1 MKIYVVSSRR
11 DDRVI
16 GVYSTLER
24 AQAEGAEY
32 TEDLQAR
39 KGVAVNWVPLAWEKR
54 DNITIVSEWK
64 DSIPYDGEDY
74 EVWIEEWE
82 LDQ

>member
-39 KGVAVNWVPLAWEKR
+39 KGVAVNWVFGAGAGKPSRSWF
-54 DNITIVSEWK
+54 
-64 DSIPYDGEDY
+64 DSVPYDGEDY

-82 LDQ
+82 LDG